1 MMESLRNF
9 LTGPRLL
16 IVVLI
21 CAIPFVFLGT
31 GSLGTAF
38 SGSFGTIN
46 GEDVTENDIQI
57 ASGSAVQRFKSIYG
71 DDFNFD
77 MLDEDFKSESIKQ
90 ELILQKVLEAGA
102 KSLGFVNEST
112 KVETK
117 KMIIQS
123 PIFQVDG
130 IFNEGVYE
138 AQVNSNGYTKE
149 GYIDVMTNFAAA
161 ELFRTSFNTINFV
174 TDAELLE
181 LVSLF
186 EKSSDINF
194 IKISFDGLMSEI
206 INSPKELL
214 DYYNDNQILFF
225 SDEERSFE
233 YITLVQSDY
242 NQDVQIPDTYLESA
256 YNQYLTRFDNSA
268 QIRISHIM
276 IDKTNYD
283 SRDLAFE
290 SILNIENL
298 LKEGNDFTI
307 IASEYSEDIV
317 TKDIGGD
324 LEYFE
329 KDIFPPQFD
338 EAIQGLNLNGISEV
352 VELDDTFHIIKVT
365 EKNIEEP
372 LSEEQVKD
380 DLINDLIETESFAL
394 MQDDFKESEDMILQ
408 NSSLIEISETLS
420 KNINSTNLYTKA
432 NYDFELTDSQIKD
445 YLFSSE
451 AQMNQPFAIELTDRI
466 IIVSINSINEPQLQQ
481 YEDVVEEVSTLLSE
495 FKAEEKISLLSEELN
510 SISNNEEI
518 AEFIGAYNYVIN
530 ESFVDVKRYSSLL
543 PREVLS
549 KVFNSK
555 SGIRIL
561 SDANNR
567 DKYILDIVK
576 FNSPSETEI
585 DEVLSEYTSFGE
597 DVISTKMSQIINEDV
612 FQTARVNLNNL
623 IF

>member
-1 MMESLRNF
+1 MESLRNF

-71 DDFNFD
+71 EDFNFD

-112 KVETK
+112 KNETK
-117 KMIIQS
+117 KMIVQS

-225 SDEERSFE
+225 SEEERSFE
-233 YITLVQSDY
+233 YISLLQSDY
-242 NQDVQIPDTYLESA
+242 NKDVQIPDTYIENA

-276 IDKTNYD
+276 IDKMNYD

-290 SILNIENL
+290 SILKIENL
-298 LKEGNDFTI
+298 LKEGNNFSM
-307 IASEYSEDIV
+307 IASEFSEDIV

-338 EAIQGLNLNGISEV
+338 DAIQDLDLNGISEV

-380 DLINDLIETESFAL
+380 DLINELIETESFAL
-394 MQDDFKESEDMILQ
+394 MQDDFNESEDMILQ

-451 AQMNQPFAIELTDRI
+451 SQMNQPFAIELTDRI
-466 IIVSINSINEPQLQQ
+466 IIVSINGINEPQLQP
-481 YEDVVEEVSTLLSE
+481 YEEVVEDVSKLLSE
-495 FKAEEKISLLSEELN
+495 FKAIEKIALLSEELN
-510 SISNNEEI
+510 GISNNEEI
-518 AEFIGAYNYVIN
+518 SEFIGAYNYVIN

-555 SGIRIL
+555 SGIRLL

-567 DKYILDIVK
+567 DKYIVDIVK
-576 FNSPSETEI
+576 FNSPSVTEI
-585 DEVLSEYTSFGE
+585 DQVLSEYTSFGE

>member
-1 MMESLRNF
+1 M
-9 LTGPRLL
+9 
-16 IVVLI
+16 LI

-57 ASGSAVQRFKSIYG
+57 ASGSAVQRFKSLYG
-71 DDFNFD
+71 EDFNFD

-112 KVETK
+112 KIETK
-117 KMIIQS
+117 KMIVQS

-149 GYIDVMTNFAAA
+149 GYIDVMTNFTAA

-206 INSPKELL
+206 INSPKELQ

-225 SDEERSFE
+225 SEEERSFE
-233 YITLVQSDY
+233 YISLLQSDY
-242 NQDVQIPDTYLESA
+242 NKDVQIPDAYLESA
-256 YNQYLTRFDNSA
+256 YNQYITRFDNSA

-298 LKEGNDFTI
+298 LKEGNDFSI
-307 IASEYSEDIV
+307 IANEYSEDIV

-338 EAIQGLNLNGISEV
+338 DAIQDLDLNGISEV

-380 DLINDLIETESFAL
+380 NLINELVETESFAL
-394 MQDDFKESEDMILQ
+394 MQDDFNETEDMILQ
-408 NSSLIEISETLS
+408 NSTLIEISETLS
-420 KNINSTNLYTKA
+420 KNINSTNSFTKE

-451 AQMNQPFAIELTDRI
+451 AQINQPFAIELTDRI
-466 IIVSINSINEPQLQQ
+466 IIISINSINEPQLLP
-481 YEDVVEEVSTLLSE
+481 YEDVVEDVSTLLSE
-495 FKAEEKISLLSEELN
+495 YKALEKIALLSEELN
-510 SISNNEEI
+510 GISNNEEI
-518 AEFIGAYNYVIN
+518 SEFIGAYNYVIN

-555 SGIRIL
+555 SGVRLL

-567 DKYILDIVK
+567 DKYIVDIVK
-576 FNSPSETEI
+576 FNSPSVTEI

>member
-71 DDFNFD
+71 EDFNFE

-112 KVETK
+112 KNETK
-117 KMIIQS
+117 KMIVQS

-130 IFNEGVYE
+130 VFNEGIYE

-174 TDAELLE
+174 TDTELLE

-194 IKISFDGLMSEI
+194 IKISFDGLRSEI

-214 DYYNDNQILFF
+214 DYYSDNQILFF
-225 SDEERSFE
+225 SEEERSFE
-233 YITLVQSDY
+233 YISLLQSDY
-242 NQDVQIPDTYLESA
+242 NEEVQIPETYLESA
-256 YNQYLTRFDNSA
+256 YNEYLIRFDNSA

-283 SRDLAFE
+283 SRDLALE
-290 SILNIENL
+290 SILNIESL
-298 LKEGNDFTI
+298 LKDGNDFSI
-307 IASEYSEDIV
+307 IAKEYSEDIV

-338 EAIQGLNLNGISEV
+338 DAIQDLDLNGISKV

-365 EKNIEEP
+365 EKNIEQP
-372 LSEEQVKD
+372 LSEEQVMD
-380 DLINDLIETESFAL
+380 DLINELIETESFAL
-394 MQDDFKESEDMILQ
+394 MQDDFNQSEDMILQ
-408 NSSLIEISETLS
+408 NSSLIEISETLL
-420 KNINSTNLYTKA
+420 KNINKTNSYTKT

-451 AQMNQPFAIELTDRI
+451 AQINQPFAIELSDRI
-466 IIVSINSINEPQLQQ
+466 IIVSINSINEPQLQP
-481 YEDVVEEVSTLLSE
+481 YEDVVEDVSKLLSE
-495 FKAEEKISLLSEELN
+495 FKAVEKITLLSDELN
-510 SISNNEEI
+510 GISNNEEI
-518 AEFIGAYNYVIN
+518 SEFIGAYNYVIN

-543 PREVLS
+543 PREVLT

-555 SGIRIL
+555 SGVRLL

-567 DKYILDIVK
+567 DKYIVDIVK
-576 FNSPSETEI
+576 FNSPSVTEI
-585 DEVLSEYTSFGE
+585 EQILNEYTSFGE

>member
-71 DDFNFD
+71 EDFNFD

-112 KVETK
+112 KNETK
-117 KMIIQS
+117 KMIVQS

-225 SDEERSFE
+225 SEEERSFE
-233 YITLVQSDY
+233 YISLLQSDY
-242 NQDVQIPDTYLESA
+242 NKDVQIPDTYIENA

-276 IDKTNYD
+276 IDKMNYD

-290 SILNIENL
+290 SILKIENL
-298 LKEGNDFTI
+298 LKEGNNFSM
-307 IASEYSEDIV
+307 IASEFSEDIV

-338 EAIQGLNLNGISEV
+338 DAIQDLDLNGISEV

-380 DLINDLIETESFAL
+380 DLINELIETESFAL
-394 MQDDFKESEDMILQ
+394 MQDDFNESEEMILQ

-420 KNINSTNLYTKA
+420 KNINSTNSYTKES
-432 NYDFELTDSQIKD
+432 YDFELTDSQIKD

-466 IIVSINSINEPQLQQ
+466 IIVSINGINEPQLQP
-481 YEDVVEEVSTLLSE
+481 YEEVVEDVSKLLSE
-495 FKAEEKISLLSEELN
+495 FKAIEKIALLSEELN
-510 SISNNEEI
+510 GISNNEEI
-518 AEFIGAYNYVIN
+518 SEFIGAYNYVIN

-555 SGIRIL
+555 SGVRLL

-567 DKYILDIVK
+567 DKYIVDIVK
-576 FNSPSETEI
+576 FNSPSVTEI

>member
-57 ASGSAVQRFKSIYG
+57 ASGSVVQRFKSIYG
-71 DDFNFD
+71 EDFNFD

-112 KVETK
+112 KNETK
-117 KMIIQS
+117 KMIVQS

-194 IKISFDGLMSEI
+194 IKISFDGLKSEI

-225 SDEERSFE
+225 SEEERSFE
-233 YITLVQSDY
+233 YISLLQSDY
-242 NQDVQIPDTYLESA
+242 NKDVQIPDTYLETA
-256 YNQYLTRFDNSA
+256 YNQYITRFNNSA

-283 SRDLAFE
+283 SRDLAYE

-298 LKEGNDFTI
+298 LKEGNDFSI
-307 IASEYSEDIV
+307 IANEYSEDIV

-338 EAIQGLNLNGISEV
+338 DVIQDLDLNGVSEV

-380 DLINDLIETESFAL
+380 DLINELIETESFAL
-394 MQDDFKESEDMILQ
+394 MQDDFNETEDMILQ
-408 NSSLIEISETLS
+408 NSTLIEISETLS
-420 KNINSTNLYTKA
+420 KNINSTNSFTKE

-466 IIVSINSINEPQLQQ
+466 IIISINSINEPQLLP
-481 YEDVVEEVSTLLSE
+481 YEDVVEDVSTLLSE
-495 FKAEEKISLLSEELN
+495 YKALEKIALLSEELN
-510 SISNNEEI
+510 SISSNEEI
-518 AEFIGAYNYVIN
+518 SEFIGAYNYVIN

-549 KVFNSK
+549 KVFNLK
-555 SGIRIL
+555 SGDRLL

-567 DKYILDIVK
+567 DKYIVDIVK
-576 FNSPSETEI
+576 FNSPSVTEI
-585 DEVLSEYTSFGE
+585 DDVLSEYTSFGE

>member
-57 ASGSAVQRFKSIYG
+57 ASGSVVQRFKSIYG
-71 DDFNFD
+71 EDFNFD

-112 KVETK
+112 KNETK
-117 KMIIQS
+117 KMIVQS

-225 SDEERSFE
+225 SEEERSFE
-233 YITLVQSDY
+233 YISLLQSDY
-242 NQDVQIPDTYLESA
+242 NKDVQIPDTYIENA

-276 IDKTNYD
+276 IDKMNYD

-290 SILNIENL
+290 SILKIENL
-298 LKEGNDFTI
+298 LKEGNNFSM
-307 IASEYSEDIV
+307 IASEFSEDIV

-338 EAIQGLNLNGISEV
+338 DAIQDLDLNGISEV

-380 DLINDLIETESFAL
+380 DLINELIETESFAL
-394 MQDDFKESEDMILQ
+394 MQDDFNESEEMILQ

-420 KNINSTNLYTKA
+420 KNINSTNSYTKES
-432 NYDFELTDSQIKD
+432 YDFELTDSQIKD

-466 IIVSINSINEPQLQQ
+466 IIVSINGINEPQLQP
-481 YEDVVEEVSTLLSE
+481 YEEVVEDVSKLLSE
-495 FKAEEKISLLSEELN
+495 FKAIEKIALLSEELN
-510 SISNNEEI
+510 GISNNEEI
-518 AEFIGAYNYVIN
+518 SEFIGAYNYVIN

-555 SGIRIL
+555 SGVRLL

-567 DKYILDIVK
+567 DKYIVDIVK
-576 FNSPSETEI
+576 FNSPSVTEI
-585 DEVLSEYTSFGE
+585 DQVLSEYTSFGE

>member
-1 MMESLRNF
+1 MESLRNF

-57 ASGSAVQRFKSIYG
+57 ASGSAVQRFKSLYG
-71 DDFNFD
+71 EDFNFD

-112 KVETK
+112 KIETK
-117 KMIIQS
+117 KMIVQS

-130 IFNEGVYE
+130 IFNEGIYE

-298 LKEGNDFTI
+298 LKEGNDFSI
-307 IASEYSEDIV
+307 IANEYSEDIV

-338 EAIQGLNLNGISEV
+338 DAIQDLDLNGISEV
-352 VELDDTFHIIKVT
+352 VELDDTFHIIKIT
-365 EKNIEEP
+365 EKNIDEP

-380 DLINDLIETESFAL
+380 DLIDELIETESFAL
-394 MQDDFKESEDMILQ
+394 MQDDFNESEDMILK

-420 KNINSTNLYTKA
+420 KNINSTNSYTKA

-466 IIVSINSINEPQLQQ
+466 IIVSINSINETQLQP

-495 FKAEEKISLLSEELN
+495 FKAVEKISLLGEELN

-518 AEFIGAYNYVIN
+518 SEFIGAYNYVIN
-530 ESFVDVKRYSSLL
+530 ESFVDVKRY
-543 PREVLS
+543 P
-549 KVFNSK
+549 F
-555 SGIRIL
+555 
-561 SDANNR
+561 
-567 DKYILDIVK
+567 
-576 FNSPSETEI
+576 
-585 DEVLSEYTSFGE
+585 
-597 DVISTKMSQIINEDV
+597 
-612 FQTARVNLNNL
+612 
-623 IF
+623 

>member
-71 DDFNFD
+71 EDFNFD

-112 KVETK
+112 KNETK
-117 KMIIQS
+117 KMIVQS

-225 SDEERSFE
+225 SEEERSFE
-233 YITLVQSDY
+233 YISLVQSDY
-242 NQDVQIPDTYLESA
+242 NKDVQIPDTYIENA

-276 IDKTNYD
+276 IDKMNYD

-290 SILNIENL
+290 SILKIENL
-298 LKEGNDFTI
+298 LKEGNNFSM
-307 IASEYSEDIV
+307 IASEFSEDIV

-338 EAIQGLNLNGISEV
+338 DAIQDLDLNGISEV

-380 DLINDLIETESFAL
+380 DLINELIETESFAL
-394 MQDDFKESEDMILQ
+394 MQDDFNESEEMILQ

-420 KNINSTNLYTKA
+420 KNINSTNSYTKES
-432 NYDFELTDSQIKD
+432 YDFELTDSQIKD

-466 IIVSINSINEPQLQQ
+466 IIVSINGINEPQLQP
-481 YEDVVEEVSTLLSE
+481 YEEVVEDVSKLLSE
-495 FKAEEKISLLSEELN
+495 FKAIEKIALLSEELN
-510 SISNNEEI
+510 GISNNEEI
-518 AEFIGAYNYVIN
+518 SEFIGAYNYVIN

-555 SGIRIL
+555 SGVRLL

-567 DKYILDIVK
+567 DKYIVDIVK
-576 FNSPSETEI
+576 FNSPSVTEI
-585 DEVLSEYTSFGE
+585 DQVLSEYTSFGE